1 MSRDGERGA
10 QLFVAN
16 VIKSKIDVLA
26 LVVTLVVSHRCAAA
40 KMESKN
46 WMFPDRMFRL
56 EICPFLYLQTMSE
69 YLEIRGYCRCFC

>member
-26 LVVTLVVSHRCAAA
+26 LVCHLGG
-40 KMESKN
+40 ESSLCSCEDGVEELDVPRQN
-46 WMFPDRMFRL
+46 V
-56 EICPFLYLQTMSE
+56 QTRDNMPLFMPSN
-69 YLEIRGYCRCFC
+69 YGRISRN